1 MGGGTGGKAAKLGE
15 IGAGAGMEVPL
26 VREPVE
32 GGKGGSLYEGD
43 VGLLYDEEDARR
55 LSLDECDVRE
65 EVLKEGR

>member
-1 MGGGTGGKAAKLGE
+1 M
-15 IGAGAGMEVPL
+15 
-26 VREPVE
+26 REPVE